1 MRAVPRRRRTTRSP
15 VAALLLVLLC
25 VAAGAIAGCSRR
37 ADSARTSASTSPV
50 AAAVPCAPTSPNGD
64 APPGEKPSRWFHG
77 NGKIWTVL
85 WPRGTVVFAPGGPGE
100 IRADE
105 SLAMKF
111 PFWRGAGVTGEL
123 EITGRSLEGADEPM
137 TGEATAGYGDRG
149 FQAST
154 LIFPGPGCWEVTA
167 RVGQV
172 RLTFVTR
179 VVRRQ

>member
-1 MRAVPRRRRTTRSP
+1 MRAAPRCRRTTRSP

-37 ADSARTSASTSPV
+37 ADSARASASSSPV
-50 AAAVPCAPTSPNGD
+50 AAVPCAPTSPNGD

-77 NGKIWTVL
+77 NGQIWTVL

-100 IRADE
+100 IRADG
-105 SLAMKF
+105 SLVMKF

-123 EITGRSLEGADEPM
+123 AFTGRSLEGADEPM
-137 TGEATAGYGDRG
+137 TGEATAGYGDQG
-149 FQAST
+149 FQASSLT
-154 LIFPGPGCWEVTA
+154 FPRPGCWEVTA